1 VTKKIIQTQMHN
13 KSEVFLEALA
23 YVAGLMYIV
32 VLVLST
38 GHVRLASHVPLQHA
52 RAMNA
57 T

>member
-1 VTKKIIQTQMHN
+1 MHN